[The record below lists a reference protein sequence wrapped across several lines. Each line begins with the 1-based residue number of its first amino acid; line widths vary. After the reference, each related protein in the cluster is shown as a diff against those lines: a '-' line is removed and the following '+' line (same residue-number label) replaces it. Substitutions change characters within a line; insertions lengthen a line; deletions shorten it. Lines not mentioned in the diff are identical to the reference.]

1 MDLTAAVIAGAAV
14 YGGGVD
20 MLHLRYFVAVAEERS
35 FTRAADRLHMAASP
49 LSRRIKDLEREL
61 GTELFVRT
69 HHRIDL
75 TAAGEALLPE
85 AADLVARFDS
95 VRDLTRRAAGR
106 PTRTAVVGI
115 APDVSAT
122 LRDRFLGAVG
132 ERYPDIRTTL
142 VPASTEPLLREL
154 RAGNVD
160 IALVHGKPAGP
171 AVGSVLLE
179 RQAVGV
185 VVGRSTFP
193 ADRTSVQLGELAALP
208 FASISPDAAPGLYGR
223 LDALLERNG
232 IHKRITLSGHNFAG
246 LAQLVATGQAFT
258 LVSLG
263 SGVTNR
269 VFHGEPVTILDIDGI
284 DVNITTVAAW
294 RTSSPTST
302 IADLAEVAR
311 DLAKPRP

>member
-1 MDLTAAVIAGAAV
+1 MDVTAAVMTALAV
-14 YGGGVD
+14 YRDGVD

-61 GTELFVRT
+61 GADLFVRT

-75 TAAGEALLPE
+75 TPAGEALLPE

-95 VRDLTRRAAGR
+95 VPDLTRRASGR
-106 PTRTAVVGI
+106 PTRDAVVGI
-115 APDVSAT
+115 APDVST
-122 LRDRFLGAVG
+122 DLRDRFLAAVDD
-132 ERYPDIRTTL
+132 RHPDIRATL

-154 RAGNVD
+154 RAGTVD
-160 IALVHGKPAGP
+160 LALVHGKAAGP
-171 AVGSVLLE
+171 ALASVLLE

-193 ADRTSVQLGELAALP
+193 DDRTSVRLGDLAALP
-208 FASISPDAAPGLYGR
+208 FASISHDAAPGLYER
-223 LDALLERNG
+223 LDALLTRNG
-232 IHKRITLSGHNFAG
+232 VHKRITLSGHNFAG

-263 SGVTNR
+263 SGITSR
-269 VFHGEPVTILDIDGI
+269 VFHGEPVTILDIDGF
-284 DVNITTVAAW
+284 DANITTVAAW
-294 RTSSPTST
+294 RTSRMTST
-302 IADLAEVAR
+302 IADLVAVAQN
-311 DLAKPRP
+311 LAPGR